1 MRTNKMTISF
11 RTAAGAALLA
21 ALLAACAKPAPPES
35 PPAAEPPAQTAP
47 APPDVAPPAD
57 ALPAPDA
64 APGAPVQPPPD
75 APPPTEPTATPK
87 PAAANAPSVDSM
99 KVATPSAKMS
109 VAAELRYSFDTAA
122 LPGQPA
128 ILHLAVIPRA
138 PGANL
143 KVSVKQVDGVQLA
156 AGPANLQKAGAGG
169 ADVYRQQY
177 SVTRSASSPPQLR
190 VLVTMDMA
198 SGSGFGF
205 FSVPFDGGTT
215 AQKQDSVKQR

>member
-1 MRTNKMTISF
+1 MRTDKIHVAI
-11 RTAAGAALLA
+11 RRAASAALLA

-35 PPAAEPPAQTAP
+35 PPPAEPPAI
-47 APPDVAPPAD
+47 PDASPPAD
-57 ALPAPDA
+57 AMPAPDA

-87 PAAANAPSVDSM
+87 PAAANQPKFDSM
-99 KVATPSAKMS
+99 SVATPSAKMS
-109 VAAELRYSFDTAA
+109 VAAEVRYSFDSAA

-128 ILHLAVIPRA
+128 ILHLAVIPRV

-156 AGPANLQKAGAGG
+156 AGPANLQKAGANGT
-169 ADVYRQQY
+169 DVYRQQY
-177 SVTRSASSPPQLR
+177 SVTRGASSPPQLR

-205 FSVPFDGGTT
+205 FSVPFEGGTT